1 MMARGLIVGGRV
13 IDPASGLDAVV
24 DIAIDGGRLAA
35 IGERLDRPRDA
46 WVIDAEGLVVAPG
59 LIDPHVHLRE
69 PGGEHKETIAS
80 GSRAAVS
87 GGFTSVCCMP
97 NTTPPLDSA
106 DVLALVR
113 ERARTAQCR
122 VFPVACATR
131 GRLGHEPVDFG
142 SLVHEG
148 AVAFSDDGDGIQ
160 DAGVMARVLR
170 LVGQTGRAFMQHCQ
184 IASLTRGASMHA
196 GEVALRL
203 GLVGW
208 AREGEELM
216 IERDVRLNRAV
227 GCRYHVQHVSS
238 AGSVEIVRRA
248 RDEGQPVTCEASPH
262 HLTLTHEACEG
273 FDANAK
279 MNPPLRERS
288 DVEALRQGVHDG
300 TITVLATD
308 HAPHAVQ
315 DKEGDFEGAAFG
327 IVGLESALAL
337 YREALIDSGA
347 IDWPRL
353 IAMMTIEPARLCG
366 LEGLGRLRPG
376 GAADITLID
385 PDLEWT
391 LTRDELA
398 GRSANTPFLGRRLRG
413 RALATIV
420 GGQVRMARGERLAS
434 LGRA

>member
-1 MMARGLIVGGRV
+1 MTRVLIVGGRV

-24 DIAIDGGRLAA
+24 DVAIDGGRIAG

-46 WVIDAEGLVVAPG
+46 WIVDADGLIVAPG

-80 GSRAAVS
+80 GTRAAVS

-97 NTTPPLDSA
+97 NTTPPLDSPET
-106 DVLALVR
+106 LALVR

-131 GRLGHEPVDFG
+131 GRRGKVPSDIG
-142 SLVHEG
+142 SLAHEG

-160 DAGVMARVLR
+160 DAGVMRRVLG
-170 LVGQTGRAFMQHCQ
+170 LVAQTGRAFMQHCQ
-184 IASLTRGASMHA
+184 DASLTQGASMHA
-196 GEVALRL
+196 GEVSLRL
-203 GLVGW
+203 GLIGW
-208 AREGEELM
+208 PRESEELM
-216 IERDVRLNRAV
+216 IERDVRLNRAI

-238 AGSVEIVRRA
+238 AGSVAIVRRA
-248 RDEGQPVTCEASPH
+248 RDEGLPVTCEASPH
-262 HLTLTHEACEG
+262 HLILTHEACEG
-273 FDANAK
+273 FDTNAK
-279 MNPPLRERS
+279 MNPPLRERA

-308 HAPHAVQ
+308 HAPHAEQ

-327 IVGLESALAL
+327 IIGLESALAL
-337 YREALIDSGA
+337 YREALIDTGA
-347 IDWPRL
+347 IDWARL
-353 IAMMTIEPARLCG
+353 IALMTIEPARLCG

-376 GAADITLID
+376 GSADITLID
-385 PDLEWT
+385 PDMEWT
-391 LTRDELA
+391 LTRDQLA
-398 GRSANTPFLGRRLRG
+398 GRSTNTPFLGRRLRG
-413 RALATIV
+413 RAVATMV

-434 LGRA
+434 IDQG